1 MNFEQIVD
9 RIYEGIT
16 LSELEALVSD
26 LAAER
31 ISESDGPNSPEYD
44 RLCEHQE
51 ELLFEELAPYWG

>member
-1 MNFEQIVD
+1 MNFNQIVD
-9 RIYEGIT
+9 AIYKGISLT
-16 LSELEALVSD
+16 ELGALVSD

-51 ELLFEELAPYWG
+51 ELMFEELSAYWE